1 MLPRIHGSELPAH
14 RGRTHAPRRAGV
26 SGHACQQPPR
36 HYTNSP
42 SNTGF
47 YRRNSNTGGLI
58 AGLGSGSLGSQGGN
72 RRLHRFIAIQ
82 DPITI
87 KLIRAVSPGIH
98 GHPTALVV
106 ICIDWAKVAR
116 LGCKA
121 HHPGVYID
129 VGTAAENTLLAAHSL
144 GLGAGPMT
152 SFSREG
158 VRVILRL
165 PDWLSPE
172 LMICLGYP
180 DTPRS
185 SPRRPAKPTRLE
197 DLVCLERF
205 SPVEN

>member
-1 MLPRIHGSELPAH
+1 MVVDNLLETI
-14 RGRTHAPRRAGV
+14 RTRRVVRDFAEETVTREDLLQVLEAARWAP
-26 SGHACQQPPR
+26 S
-36 HYTNSP
+36 
-42 SNTGF
+42 
-47 YRRNSNTGGLI
+47 
-58 AGLGSGSLGSQGGN
+58 GGN

-98 GHPTALVV
+98 GHPTALVIV
-106 ICIDWAKVAR
+106 CIDWAKVAR
-116 LGCKA
+116 LGCKP

-129 VGTAAENTLLAAHSL
+129 VGTAAENMLLAAHNL

-152 SFSREG
+152 SFSKEG

-172 LMICLGYP
+172 LMICLGHP
-180 DTPRS
+180 GTPRS

-197 DLVCLERF
+197 DLVCWERF
-205 SPVEN
+205 SPMEN

>member
-1 MLPRIHGSELPAH
+1 MPVNNLLDTI
-14 RGRTHAPRRAGV
+14 RTRRVTRDFTEEAVMREDLLHVLEAARWAPSA
-26 SGHACQQPPR
+26 
-36 HYTNSP
+36 
-42 SNTGF
+42 
-47 YRRNSNTGGLI
+47 
-58 AGLGSGSLGSQGGN
+58 GN

-129 VGTAAENTLLAAHSL
+129 VGTAAENMLLAAHSL

-197 DLVCLERF
+197 DLVCWERF